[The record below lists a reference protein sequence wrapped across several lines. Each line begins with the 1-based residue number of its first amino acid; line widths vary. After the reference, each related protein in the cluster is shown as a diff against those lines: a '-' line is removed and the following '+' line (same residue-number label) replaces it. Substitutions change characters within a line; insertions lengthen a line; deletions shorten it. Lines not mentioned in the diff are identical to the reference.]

1 MKTYKQHLIST
12 KSFGEKLDSIQKPI
26 FRSSAIFP
34 VINNNYLETNVTF
47 MGYWLLKRNISEV
60 SILVTLRDNK
70 GKIIKRK
77 TIMVDQIKSYKV
89 EIRKL
94 INKKNFEFIGSVEL
108 EVFSSRDMVY
118 PYPAFVLNYLSQ
130 KKALPLFIHVGEY
143 ITILR
148 I

>member
-1 MKTYKQHLIST
+1 
-12 KSFGEKLDSIQKPI
+12 
-26 FRSSAIFP
+26 
-34 VINNNYLETNVTF
+34 

-130 KKALPLFIHVGEY
+130 KSSTFVHSCGRIYNNFEDLNSNSDIHVPESRFRY
-143 ITILR
+143 YPKYRFSSLFCICKWR
-148 I
+148 IWSI

>member
-1 MKTYKQHLIST
+1 
-12 KSFGEKLDSIQKPI
+12 
-26 FRSSAIFP
+26 
-34 VINNNYLETNVTF
+34 

-94 INKKNFEFIGSVEL
+94 INKKNFEFIGSL
-108 EVFSSRDMVY
+108 SS
-118 PYPAFVLNYLSQ
+118 
-130 KKALPLFIHVGEY
+130 
-143 ITILR
+143 
-148 I
+148 